1 VSNKKRIRGVVMEN
15 IHFIIIGI
23 AVILL
28 IGIIFYVKSRKSNEV
43 TKPIK
48 EIKEIQKPNK
58 RDNFRLRIDVE
69 DALMEVTKIGD
80 FDVNDSEV
88 CEIVDISASGM
99 GIYSHKDYPIR
110 NNVSAK
116 LYFTLNYKEFFFDG
130 ILVRKVEVSNKQ
142 KIQYGVKFINLSD
155 GDQNRLLKEIAAID
169 NSRRKIQ
176 IK

>member
-23 AVILL
+23 AFILL
-28 IGIIFYVKSRKSNEV
+28 IGIIFYFKSRKSNEE

-48 EIKEIQKPNK
+48 ELKEIQKPNK

-69 DALMEVTKIGD
+69 DALLEVTKIGD
-80 FDVNDSEV
+80 IDVSDSEV

-99 GIYSHKDYPIR
+99 GIYSDKDYPIR
-110 NNVSAK
+110 NNVLAK
-116 LYFTLNYKEFFFDG
+116 LYFKLNYKEFSFDG